1 MSVSLR
7 PSLLVALVAALWLSL
22 PALADA
28 ADSADSAMAA
38 AKAAGSIGEQVD
50 GYLGAVPGAP
60 AGTDALVARINAE
73 RRAYYANIA
82 AKNGTASNIVARLA
96 GKKLIQR
103 TPPGQYTRSASG
115 QWLKKP

>member
-1 MSVSLR
+1 MSVLLR
-7 PSLLVALVAALWLSL
+7 PTLLVALLAALWLSL

-28 ADSADSAMAA
+28 ADSAMAA

-82 AKNGTASNIVARLA
+82 AKNGTAEGVVARLA
-96 GKKLIQR
+96 GKKLLQR
-103 TPPGQYTRSASG
+103 TPSGQYTRNASG
-115 QWLKKP
+115 QWQKKP

>member
-7 PSLLVALVAALWLSL
+7 PTLLVTLVAMLWLSL

-28 ADSADSAMAA
+28 ADSEMAA

-50 GYLGAVPGAP
+50 GYLGALPGAP
-60 AGTDALVARINAE
+60 AGADALVARINAE

-82 AKNGTASNIVARLA
+82 TKNGTAIDIVARLA
-96 GKKLIQR
+96 GKKLVQR
-103 TPPGQYTRSASG
+103 TPSGQYTRNASG
-115 QWLKKP
+115 QWLIKP